1 MTKKEQNVQDLVF
14 ESSKSAVDYL
24 QVLYSIDGFESAKD
38 EFKLVKKTI
47 NKLRKQRDKQNDTT
61 KQHTFERNSLNSEV
75 KNEIKNVKQ
84 IRELRNM
91 ENSEV
96 KELKQKRS
104 DLQKQIRA
112 IKDDN
117 EESQNKR
124 KELLKLQ
131 EQIHK
136 RVQHVAQDAQS
147 SHEEMIKKNQLV
159 DELRSKAESA
169 HKQLRESKKIADNLH
184 KVLVVF
190 LERRNELAD
199 IINALEEGE

>member
-159 DELRSKAESA
+159 DELKSRAENA
-169 HKQLRESKKIADNLH
+169 HKNLRGSKKIADNFH
-184 KVLVVF
+184 KILVVF

-199 IINALEEGE
+199 IINALEEEE

>member
-1 MTKKEQNVQDLVF
+1 MTKQEQNVQDLVF

-24 QVLYSIDGFESAKD
+24 QILYSIDGFESAKD
-38 EFKLVKKTI
+38 EFKLVNRSI
-47 NKLRKQRDKQNDTT
+47 NKLRKQRDKQNEIT
-61 KQHTFERNSLNSEV
+61 KQHTVERNALNSEV
-75 KNEIKNVKQ
+75 KNEINNFKQ
-84 IRELRNM
+84 IRNLRNM

-96 KELKQKRS
+96 KELKLKRS
-104 DLQKQIRA
+104 NLQKQIQD

-131 EQIHK
+131 DKTHK
-136 RVQHVAQDAQS
+136 RVQQAAQDAQS

-159 DELRSKAESA
+159 DELRSKAQSA

-199 IINALEEGE
+199 IINASEEE

>member
-1 MTKKEQNVQDLVF
+1 MTKQEQNVQDLVF
-14 ESSKSAVDYL
+14 ELSKSAVDYL

-38 EFKLVKKTI
+38 EFKLVKRTI
-47 NKLRKQRDKQNDTT
+47 NKLRKQRDKQNDIT

-131 EQIHK
+131 EQTHK
-136 RVQHVAQDAQS
+136 RVQHMAQDAQS

-199 IINALEEGE
+199 IINTSEEE